1 MLLHNQ
7 IAMDHTTI
15 TTNTII
21 IMEVILINNIW
32 LLLPL
37 KRKYLDIIFR
47 LSFKI

>member
-1 MLLHNQ
+1 MPLHNQ

-32 LLLPL
+32 LLPL
-37 KRKYLDIIFR
+37 KENTLISFLD
-47 LSFKI
+47 